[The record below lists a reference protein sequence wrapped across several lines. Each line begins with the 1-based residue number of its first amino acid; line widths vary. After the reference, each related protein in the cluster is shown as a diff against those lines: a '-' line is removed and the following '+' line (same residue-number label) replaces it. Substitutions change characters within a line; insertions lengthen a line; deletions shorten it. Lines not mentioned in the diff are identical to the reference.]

1 MKIRY
6 SEYEYEANQSA
17 NRVESNAASSY
28 ATVHEVNNQAVEKSD
43 REHKGYILKTQAIQ
57 PLIKSTAPCLD
68 NAKRLCNF

>member
-43 REHKGYILKTQAIQ
+43 REHKGYILKNTSDTTLDQIDS
-57 PLIKSTAPCLD
+57 PLP
-68 NAKRLCNF
+68 